1 MRQRRSRE
9 TGAVGGNVAPDL
21 RGSVHEEEVAWF
33 REARGETAVQGDR
46 QDRRG
51 RRGLR
56 QARLASE
63 FPGVFI

>member
-1 MRQRRSRE
+1 M
-9 TGAVGGNVAPDL
+9 APDL
-21 RGSVHEEEVAWF
+21 RGSVHEEGVAWF
-33 REARGETAVQGDR
+33 REARGETAVQGDW